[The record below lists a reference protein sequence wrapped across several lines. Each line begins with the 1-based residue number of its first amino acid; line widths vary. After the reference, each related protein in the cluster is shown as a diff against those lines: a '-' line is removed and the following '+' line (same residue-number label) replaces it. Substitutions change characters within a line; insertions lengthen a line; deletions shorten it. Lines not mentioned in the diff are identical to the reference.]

1 MTQGC
6 SSLRKNIFNR
16 VVADIIAVKQCT
28 ERKQQNVLVS
38 KSAYGH
44 VWYKN
49 IVFGGGICG
58 AAGGVVFLSARVFYT
73 RYAKK
78 THSQHTCQIKLSLF
92 QSSSP
97 FTCNFFSICH
107 LQR

>member
-6 SSLRKNIFNR
+6 FSLRKNIFNH
-16 VVADIIAVKQCT
+16 VVVDIIAVKRCT
-28 ERKQQNVLVS
+28 EKKQQNVLVS

-58 AAGGVVFLSARVFYT
+58 AAGGVVFLSAGLFYT

-78 THSQHTCQIKLSLF
+78 THRQHACQIIQTF
-92 QSSSP
+92 AFPVRSP
-97 FTCNFFSICH
+97 VYM
-107 LQR
+107 

>member
-1 MTQGC
+1 MPQRYF
-6 SSLRKNIFNR
+6 SLRKNISNR
-16 VVADIIAVKQCT
+16 VVADIIAVKRCT
-28 ERKQQNVLVS
+28 ERKQQNVLVA

-58 AAGGVVFLSARVFYT
+58 AAGGVVFLSAKLFYT

-78 THSQHTCQIKLSLF
+78 AHRQHTCQIIQTF
-92 QSSSP
+92 AFP
-97 FTCNFFSICH
+97 VRFPVYM
-107 LQR
+107 